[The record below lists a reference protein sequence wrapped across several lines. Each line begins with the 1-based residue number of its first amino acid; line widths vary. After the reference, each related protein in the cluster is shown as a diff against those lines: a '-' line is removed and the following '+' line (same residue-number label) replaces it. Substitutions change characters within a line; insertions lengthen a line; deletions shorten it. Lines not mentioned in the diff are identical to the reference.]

1 MDPRTIHACPRLK
14 QLSPENRLWRILR
27 AYLVA
32 AASSAL
38 FLPVPLAAQEQ
49 TQTPL
54 ASPLVTVQ
62 GVVINAATGEPLPRA
77 LVRIQGDAETG
88 ALTDGEGRFAI
99 PGVPAGPQAIQVLR
113 PGFRDRPRAAGAAA
127 VQDTIGPAHNV
138 LVAAGMPDLAF
149 TLAPSNSIHGQVEL
163 STGDPAQGIEINL
176 LQQTVEDG
184 RADWTPA
191 AIAKTNSEGA
201 YRFAGL
207 ADGVYAMY
215 TEPAL
220 DSDPAASPFGAAR
233 AGYASVFYPDARDLA
248 GAARI
253 QLSSGEQAQAN
264 LTLTLEPFQTV
275 SSTVVQPAGLPGT
288 AFSAVVLDAAG
299 HQLPYHA
306 GYAPQT
312 HTLLA
317 LLPDGAYSLLVSSV
331 PAFSIDHSGQG
342 TDSGLLAGTV
352 DFSLSGREVPN
363 LRVPLSVPHPNPV
376 ELAIVRTALS
386 QAQSGAPQTK
396 AGQIQVVLSPA
407 GGQTGGWIGEGMV
420 SAYAS
425 GSAPG
430 PMEAVWLSPGS
441 YWVHTHIGQK
451 GLCEQSFTAGGASLA
466 REPVILGLTGS
477 MAPMTLT
484 LRDDCANLT
493 LSLPQIL
500 MAPAPGDEPYYTVY
514 VVPDFDSTTDVVP
527 VTLRP
532 STGGAATLED
542 LTPGNY
548 HVYAFNA
555 TARLEYRNPAVLAA
569 LPNQGQAATLSP
581 GTASNLV
588 LEVPEP

>member
-1 MDPRTIHACPRLK
+1 
-14 QLSPENRLWRILR
+14 
-27 AYLVA
+27 
-32 AASSAL
+32 
-38 FLPVPLAAQEQ
+38 
-49 TQTPL
+49 
-54 ASPLVTVQ
+54 
-62 GVVINAATGEPLPRA
+62 
-77 LVRIQGDAETG
+77 
-88 ALTDGEGRFAI
+88 
-99 PGVPAGPQAIQVLR
+99 
-113 PGFRDRPRAAGAAA
+113 
-127 VQDTIGPAHNV
+127 
-138 LVAAGMPDLAF
+138 
-149 TLAPSNSIHGQVEL
+149 
-163 STGDPAQGIEINL
+163 
-176 LQQTVEDG
+176 
-184 RADWTPA
+184 
-191 AIAKTNSEGA
+191 
-201 YRFAGL
+201 
-207 ADGVYAMY
+207 
-215 TEPAL
+215 
-220 DSDPAASPFGAAR
+220 
-233 AGYASVFYPDARDLA
+233 
-248 GAARI
+248 
-253 QLSSGEQAQAN
+253 
-264 LTLTLEPFQTV
+264 
-275 SSTVVQPAGLPGT
+275 
-288 AFSAVVLDAAG
+288 
-299 HQLPYHA
+299 
-306 GYAPQT
+306 
-312 HTLLA
+312 
-317 LLPDGAYSLLVSSV
+317 
-331 PAFSIDHSGQG
+331 
-342 TDSGLLAGTV
+342 V

-441 YWVHTHIGQK
+441 WWVHTHIGQK